1 MTSDTRAQS
10 NCHSASRPFRKNK
23 QNAVARK
30 IRVGILFGGRSA
42 EHEVSLQSAKN
53 IIDAIDTNK
62 YEVVLIGIDKR
73 GRWHLNEESRFLPPA
88 TEPGLL
94 QLTETSETLALVP
107 GKQNHQLVMLSGGQK
122 LGSLDVIFPVLHGPF
137 GEDGTVQGLL
147 KLANIAFVGA
157 GVLGSAVGMDKDV
170 MKRLLRD
177 AGIPISR
184 FIVANRHSPEKIG
197 FDYAQKQLGL
207 PLFVKPANLGS
218 SVGIHKVKNG
228 EEFEHALGDAFDYDN
243 KILIEECINGREIEC
258 SVLGNDNPIASVP
271 GEILP
276 RHEFY
281 SYEAKYLDEN
291 GAVLQMPA
299 KLSPA
304 ISERIRHLA
313 IEAFTVLCCEGMA
326 RVDFFLRNGKEIIVN
341 ELNTIPG
348 FTRISMYP
356 KLWEA
361 SGISYSEL
369 IDRLIELAIE
379 RFAREKRLKTDR
391 A

>member
-1 MTSDTRAQS
+1 MA
-10 NCHSASRPFRKNK
+10 K
-23 QNAVARK
+23 K
-30 IRVGILFGGRSA
+30 IRVGIVFGGRSA

-73 GRWHLNEESRFLPPA
+73 GRWHLDEQSRFLPPVS
-88 TEPGLL
+88 ESGLL
-94 QLTETSETLALVP
+94 ELPMTGENLALIP
-107 GKQNHQLVMLSGGQK
+107 GKQNNQVVAISGEK
-122 LGSLDVIFPVLHGPF
+122 RLGSLDVIFPVLHGPF
-137 GEDGTVQGLL
+137 GEDGTIQGLL

-157 GVLGSAVGMDKDV
+157 GVLGSAIGMDKDV

-177 AGIPISR
+177 AGIPVAQ
-184 FIVANRHSPEKIG
+184 FMVANRYSAKKID
-197 FDYAQKQLGL
+197 FDEARGQLGL

-218 SVGIHKVKNG
+218 SVGIHKVKDG
-228 EEFEHALGDAFDYDN
+228 KEFERAVRDALNYDN
-243 KILIEECINGREIEC
+243 KILIEECITGREIEC
-258 SVLGNDNPIASVP
+258 SVLGNDNPIASIP

-291 GAVLQMPA
+291 GAVLEIPA
-299 KLSPA
+299 KLSPET
-304 ISERIRHLA
+304 SERIRQLA
-313 IEAFTVLCCEGMA
+313 IRTFTVLCCEGMA
-326 RVDFFLRNGKEIIVN
+326 RVDFFLRNGEEVIVN
-341 ELNTIPG
+341 EINTIPG

-361 SGISYSEL
+361 SGISYREL
-369 IDRLIELAIE
+369 IDRIIQLAIE
-379 RFAREKRLKTDR
+379 RFEREKQLKTDR

>member
-1 MTSDTRAQS
+1 MA
-10 NCHSASRPFRKNK
+10 K
-23 QNAVARK
+23 K

-62 YEVVLIGIDKR
+62 YELVLIGIDKQ
-73 GRWHLNEESRFLPPA
+73 GQWHLDEESRFLLPA
-88 TEPGLL
+88 TE
-94 QLTETSETLALVP
+94 SELPELAITGENLALVP
-107 GKQNHQLVMLSGGQK
+107 GQQNNQLVASSGEK
-122 LGSLDVIFPVLHGPF
+122 RLGSLDVVFPVLHGPF

-157 GVLGSAVGMDKDV
+157 GVLGSAIGMDKDV

-177 AGIPISR
+177 AGIPVVR
-184 FIVANRHSPEKIG
+184 FIVATRYSSKKMD
-197 FDYAQKQLGL
+197 FDEARGQLGL

-218 SVGIHKVKNG
+218 SVGIHKVRDG
-228 EEFEHALGDAFDYDN
+228 DEFKRAVRDALKYDN
-243 KILIEECINGREIEC
+243 KILIEECVNGREIEC

-291 GAVLQMPA
+291 GAVLEIPA
-299 KLSPA
+299 KLSPET
-304 ISERIRHLA
+304 SERVRQLA
-313 IEAFTVLCCEGMA
+313 IRTFTVLCCEGMA
-326 RVDFFLRNGKEIIVN
+326 RVDFFLGNGEEVIVN
-341 ELNTIPG
+341 EINTIPG

-369 IDRLIELAIE
+369 VDRLIQLAIE
-379 RFAREKRLKTDR
+379 RFDREKQLKTDR